1 MRVFVFSKFVFLF
14 SWARLE
20 LLAGLLQ
27 EVLLLSLSLS
37 IIIDA
42 INKLINPNHIEDPS
56 AMIYLGAAGCLIG
69 LLGLVLFRGY
79 HHDHNIGDEI
89 VEQKKN
95 DFVQSVYD
103 TLRNRDLNN
112 GNLDQ
117 FLNEQQPTVPAL
129 VISETS
135 SSLQREKFALILPSL
150 NETYKNAFVAADNPT
165 TTRRTEDP
173 FDDHSPTSE
182 SQLRVPE
189 NASQGL
195 RRMRSQSG
203 DSFLSSTVVLNDGE
217 TVLGDDFQESRV
229 YATLHALC
237 LHSLVSLPH

>member
-1 MRVFVFSKFVFLF
+1 
-14 SWARLE
+14 
-20 LLAGLLQ
+20 
-27 EVLLLSLSLS
+27 
-37 IIIDA
+37 
-42 INKLINPNHIEDPS
+42 
-56 AMIYLGAAGCLIG
+56 MIYLGAAGCLIG

-112 GNLDQ
+112 GNLEQ
-117 FLNEQQPTVPAL
+117 FLNEQRPNSGTVPAL

-150 NETYKNAFVAADNPT
+150 NETYKNAFVVADNT
-165 TTRRTEDP
+165 TTTSSTRRTEDP

-189 NASQGL
+189 NAPHGL

-203 DSFLSSTVVLNDGE
+203 DSFLSSTVVLNEGE
-217 TVLGDDFQESRV
+217 TILEDDFQESRV

-237 LHSLVSLPH
+237 LHSLVSPHRRGRLTT

>member
-1 MRVFVFSKFVFLF
+1 MFVLCSSLF

-69 LLGLVLFRGY
+69 LLGLFLFRGY

-95 DFVQSVYD
+95 DFVQSVYN
-103 TLRNRDLNN
+103 TLRNRDL
-112 GNLDQ
+112 D
-117 FLNEQQPTVPAL
+117 EQKPKSTGVPAL

-135 SSLQREKFALILPSL
+135 SSLQREKYALILPSL
-150 NETYKNAFVAADNPT
+150 NETYKNAFVAADNAT
-165 TTRRTEDP
+165 TVRRTEDP
-173 FDDHSPTSE
+173 FDDHSPSSE

-189 NASQGL
+189 NASQAP
-195 RRMRSQSG
+195 RRMRSHSG

-217 TVLGDDFQESRV
+217 TILEDDFQESRV

-237 LHSLVSLPH
+237 LHSLVSLSSIH